1 MAGTIRRPPEAPVE
15 ADLDVD
21 LTRFDVAERVVHWI
35 NAALFGVLLATAAA
49 LYIAPISAAVGERE
63 VVKTIHVYA
72 GLALP
77 IPLLLGLAGRWGRG
91 LRSDLR
97 RLNRWIP
104 DDRRWLAG
112 KLRRRNFPYRA
123 RHEIRL
129 GKFNPGQKL
138 NAAFTGGA
146 IVVMLAT
153 GSIMRWYKPWPL
165 SWRTGATFVHDW
177 VATLLAIAIA
187 GHIYLA
193 VSDSEALRAMLR
205 GRISRRWA
213 AGHAP
218 RWLEEF
224 VPGPGGAALPG
235 ELEA

>member
-1 MAGTIRRPPEAPVE
+1 MAGTITRPPEAAAAPR
-15 ADLDVD
+15 L
-21 LTRFDVAERVVHWI
+21 LRFDRVERAVHWA
-35 NAALFGVLLATAAA
+35 NATLFGVLLATAAA

-77 IPLLLGLAGRWGRG
+77 VPLLLALAGRWGRG
-91 LRSDLR
+91 LRSDLG

-104 DDRRWLAG
+104 DDRRWLAA
-112 KLRRRNFPYRA
+112 KIRRGNFPYRA
-123 RHEIRL
+123 RQEIRL
-129 GKFNPGQKL
+129 AKFNPGQKI

-153 GSIMRWYKPWPL
+153 GSIMRWFKPWPL

-193 VSDSEALRAMLR
+193 LSDSEALKGMFRGTVSRAWA
-205 GRISRRWA
+205 RR
-213 AGHAP
+213 HAP
-218 RWLEEF
+218 RWAEESETLASD
-224 VPGPGGAALPG
+224 PLD
-235 ELEA
+235 